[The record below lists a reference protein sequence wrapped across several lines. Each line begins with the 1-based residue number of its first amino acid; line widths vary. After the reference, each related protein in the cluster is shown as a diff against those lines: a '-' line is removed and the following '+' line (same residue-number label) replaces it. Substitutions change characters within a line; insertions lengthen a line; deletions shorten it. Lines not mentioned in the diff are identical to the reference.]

1 MKKIII
7 MLGFAGMLY
16 THNVKHTK
24 MKDYVFIMRL
34 EAITPEVEAQVLPK
48 WAVLIPQW
56 IAQGHLVDN
65 LVIANE
71 GTLFS
76 GKGRAI
82 SHAPINNNGQIVLAV
97 MQIKAENM
105 DQALELAKQSPTL
118 DVGGSVEVREVRPTP
133 VSTSK

>member
-1 MKKIII
+1 MSLFRMYCSHDLCVESYNSELNKKNHCCPTKVGVQINGTLNMKKIII

-82 SHAPINNNGQIVLAV
+82 SHAPINNNGQ
-97 MQIKAENM
+97 
-105 DQALELAKQSPTL
+105 
-118 DVGGSVEVREVRPTP
+118 
-133 VSTSK
+133 